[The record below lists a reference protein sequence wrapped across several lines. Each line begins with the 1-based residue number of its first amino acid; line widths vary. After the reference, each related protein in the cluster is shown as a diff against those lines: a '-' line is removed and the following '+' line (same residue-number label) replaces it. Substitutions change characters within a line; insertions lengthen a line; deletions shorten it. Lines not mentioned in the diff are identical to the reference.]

1 MPLMRQGANPELV
14 RVMRS
19 KQREANVAGKDSAI
33 DVPCPMERLVR
44 LLAIL
49 VVKDMDKEE
58 AALGFWPLGSTPS
71 RSVGC

>member
-1 MPLMRQGANPELV
+1 M
-14 RVMRS
+14 
-19 KQREANVAGKDSAI
+19 AGKSSAI
-33 DVPCPMERLVR
+33 EDPMERLVR

-58 AALGFWPLGSTPS
+58 AARRLWLSGSTPS